1 MKALKSILKVA
12 FAFSLL
18 SVMSLSAMVDEG
30 KMVITWKSG
39 KITSKTVKLE
49 KLSPDTLRFK
59 VAIKDMARWQWL
71 AIKHIDFILNDA
83 TARKGDDGFWVMAE
97 GVYGTFKADNGL
109 HVHKANKLPVY
120 GVKKGDEAF
129 VAIIKGFKYDYHTI
143 IEVKDGEYKIYPR
156 FLIEELGTTPYQDIV
171 IDYTYFK
178 GKDANYASMG
188 KAYRKYQLERGEVR
202 PLKERIKGN
211 PKLEYAT
218 QAPFLKFH
226 MANFMY
232 DTSEGFFWN
241 EVDAKNVKI
250 VRNFDNMKEVVKK
263 LKSLGIDKADII
275 LTNWNIKANG
285 RCPTYG
291 FAEPELGGNQKCKEF
306 TAFAKEMGYQVSPHI
321 LQTEN
326 YTISPSFNK
335 DDLATQ
341 LDGSYIHYKGL
352 GGEAYRPC
360 FKQAYYKQVLENY
373 TNMEL
378 LGFNGLLHIDVT
390 SAIVPYPCFNL
401 SHPCTR
407 DDCAFYMNQIGKLSR
422 TFFGGFTSESGFD
435 HVANTL
441 DYVLY
446 VCSMNDIVLK
456 GRIPLADK
464 VVPLW
469 QIAYQGIIMSTP
481 YFSTIAYNINCVS
494 PKISWPMARSDKS
507 TAERRLKNIEFGGRL
522 AYYGSLSNDSVLP
535 KVAEAYKEYKKL
547 RYLQLEFMENH
558 EEIAPN
564 VFLTEYSDGSKTVVN
579 YTKEDYKYGKTV
591 VKALDYKL
599 FKPKTKK

>member
-1 MKALKSILKVA
+1 MNTKSILKITAIVLISTISA
-12 FAFSLL
+12 FAKL
-18 SVMSLSAMVDEG
+18 DTG

-39 KITSKTVKLE
+39 KVTSKTVKLE
-49 KLSPDTLRFK
+49 KVDEKTNRFK
-59 VAIKDMARWQWL
+59 VTTKEIARWQWL
-71 AIKHIDFILNDA
+71 TIKHIDFILDDA
-83 TARKGDDGFWVMAE
+83 CATKGEEGYWVMSE
-97 GVYGTFKADNGL
+97 GICGSFKADNDFYE
-109 HVHKANKLPVY
+109 HKYNKMPIY

-129 VAIIKGFKYDYHTI
+129 VGIVKGLKYEYNTVID
-143 IEVKDGEYKIYPR
+143 VKDGIYKIYPR
-156 FLIEELGTTPYQDIV
+156 FNIEALGTTPYEDII

-178 GKDANYASMG
+178 GKKANYVSMG
-188 KAYRKYQLERGEVR
+188 KAYRKYQLDRGEVQ
-202 PLKERIKGN
+202 PLKERVKGN
-211 PKLEYAT
+211 PKLRYAT
-218 QAPFLKFH
+218 ESPFLKFH

-241 EVDAKNVKI
+241 EVDAENVKV
-250 VRNFDNMKEVVKK
+250 VRNFDNMMEVLKK
-263 LKSLGIDKADII
+263 LKELGIDKADII

-291 FAEPELGGNQKCKEF
+291 LAEPELGGNKKCKEF
-306 TAFAKEMGYQVSPHI
+306 TAFAKKMGYQVSPHI

-341 LDGSYIHYKGL
+341 LDGGYIHYKGL

-407 DDCAFYMNQIGKLSR
+407 KDCAFYMNQIGKLSR
-422 TFFGGFTSESGFD
+422 AFFGGFTSESGFD

-446 VCSMNDIVLK
+446 VCSRNDIVLK
-456 GRIPLADK
+456 KAIPLADK

-469 QIAYQGIIMSTP
+469 QIVYHGIIMSTP
-481 YFSTIAYNINCVS
+481 YFSTIAYNTNSVS
-494 PKISWPMARSDKS
+494 PTISWPMARSDKS
-507 TAERRLKNIEFGGRL
+507 QAERRLKNIEFGGRL
-522 AYYGSLSNDSVLP
+522 AYYGSLTSDSVFP
-535 KVAEAYKEYKKL
+535 KVAEAYKEYKEL
-547 RYLQLEFMENH
+547 AYLQLEFMENH
-558 EEIAPN
+558 KEIAPN
-564 VFLTEYSDGSKTVVN
+564 VFLTVYSDGSKTVVN
-579 YTKEDYKYGKTV
+579 YNKKDFHYKGETI
-591 VKALDYKL
+591 KALDFKLYKPTAQ
-599 FKPKTKK
+599 K